1 MRFLMHHFVKNVS
14 SDHWQIHCIFVLC
27 TLSCEVL
34 QSLSLVVFSRMCIHG
49 VVLLS
54 FRCGEGPSF
63 QNRSFSRSP
72 FLQYRRTVSGSRVL
86 QIRGLSV
93 VFFFFLFF
101 YFFSLRSF
109 KPVIRL
115 LHFLW
120 LLHNWNV
127 LDGSVYETLSLSPCG
142 SFGFSMPWGNSVTL
156 GWCVCD
162 NDLFLL

>member
-1 MRFLMHHFVKNVS
+1 M
-14 SDHWQIHCIFVLC
+14 
-27 TLSCEVL
+27 
-34 QSLSLVVFSRMCIHG
+34 
-49 VVLLS
+49 
-54 FRCGEGPSF
+54 
-63 QNRSFSRSP
+63 
-72 FLQYRRTVSGSRVL
+72 
-86 QIRGLSV
+86 
-93 VFFFFLFF
+93 
-101 YFFSLRSF
+101 
-109 KPVIRL
+109 IRL

>member
-1 MRFLMHHFVKNVS
+1 MRFLMHHVVKNLS
-14 SDHWQIHCIFVLC
+14 SDHRQIHCIFVLC

-72 FLQYRRTVSGSRVL
+72 FLQYRRTVSGSRML

-93 VFFFFLFF
+93 GFFFSFLLFF
-101 YFFSLRSF
+101 LLEELHTCDQSFAFLVVVTCLECSCRLCLRNS
-109 KPVIRL
+109 
-115 LHFLW
+115 
-120 LLHNWNV
+120 
-127 LDGSVYETLSLSPCG
+127 SSSSCG
-142 SFGFSMPWGNSVTL
+142 SFGFSMPWGNPVTL